1 MLEEEELDEDE
12 WCDVCEDEELDF
24 KEPESFEESLLLCE
38 ESLFDRLPEEEEDDD
53 DDDDDERDEE
63 DDDLEEEEDERPD
76 DDEEDDDDSC
86 RLFDG

>member
-53 DDDDDERDEE
+53 DDERDEE